1 VTVAPARSH
10 LKVGELRPSQILFSF
25 GVGSI
30 VDLPH
35 LSVMVMGL
43 DDWDV
48 TRTWE
53 VEEERLLAAV
63 RQKLGSQVRSLR
75 LPPMPEGDAPIA
87 AGVLDESQ
95 RIGVPVAPF
104 PRWMRCGFCKK
115 LAPLRSGLLALKED
129 PWRVDR
135 TRYVHQNCTR
145 TTPPDVLPS
154 RFLVTCENG
163 HLDDFPWMRF
173 VHRGL
178 TDCPGNL
185 QLFEGGPSGEAQDL
199 IVKCAHCS
207 ARPRSLAEAFGDID
221 PDVLGPC
228 RGRRPHLRDYDEKP
242 CAQPLRT
249 ILLGASN
256 LWFPVTFSA
265 LSIPTGEGRLAQLV
279 SGHWAMLGKATSP
292 RELEFARDIGHLQEL
307 GDYDTQAIWVAVE
320 AHRAALAARARESAV
335 QLRSPEWEAF
345 ANPDPGRQ
353 SADFRLREVEPP
365 ARYREVLRRVVLVE
379 RLREVRALVGFT
391 RVVSPGD
398 LGEVADLLDV
408 PLVPISRRAPEWV
421 PASEVRGEGVFL
433 EFREEALQAWLALE
447 PAGNREEMLRVAHRV
462 WREAREQ
469 VPADSGFPG
478 MRYVVLH
485 SLAHA
490 LMRQL
495 SVECGYALA
504 SIRERVYAREASAE
518 GPAMAGILLYTAAP
532 DSEGTLGGLVSL
544 GEAVPLGRH
553 LDQCLH
559 MAQVCSSDPL
569 CAEHDPSVGPATL
582 HGAACHACLFV
593 PETSCERANRYLDR
607 AALVPIFGLER
618 SGLFVDLLED

>member
-1 VTVAPARSH
+1 VTATPAGSH

-48 TRTWE
+48 MRTRE
-53 VEEERLLAAV
+53 VGEERLLEAV
-63 RQKLGSQVRSLR
+63 CQKLGPQVKSLR
-75 LPPMPEGDAPIA
+75 LPPMPEGEAPVA

-115 LAPLRSGLLALKED
+115 LAPLQSGLFTLKED

-154 RFLVTCENG
+154 RFLVACENG

-173 VHRGL
+173 VHQGPTSCR
-178 TDCPGNL
+178 GNL
-185 QLFEGGPSGEAQDL
+185 QLFESGPSGEAQDL
-199 IVKCAHCS
+199 FVKCADCG
-207 ARPRSLAEAFGDID
+207 AGRSLAQAFGDID
-221 PDVLGPC
+221 SDVLGPC
-228 RGRRPHLRDYDEKP
+228 GGRRPHLRGYDETP
-242 CAQPLRT
+242 CTRPLRT

-265 LSIPTGEGRLAQLV
+265 LSIPAAEDRLAQLV
-279 SGHWAMLGKATSP
+279 SEHWAVLGKAASA
-292 RELEFARDIGHLQEL
+292 ENVGYARDVGLLQGL
-307 GDYDTQAIWVAVE
+307 GDYDTQAIWEAVE
-320 AHRAALAARARESAV
+320 AHRGVQAARSQEPAAH
-335 QLRSPEWEAF
+335 LRSPEWEAF
-345 ANPDPGRQ
+345 ANPDPSRESGDFQLRQ
-353 SADFRLREVEPP
+353 VEPP
-365 ARYREVLRRVVLVE
+365 VRYRDVLRRVVLVE

-391 RVVSPGD
+391 RIVSPGD

-408 PLVPISRRAPEWV
+408 PLVPISRHAPEWV
-421 PASEVRGEGVFL
+421 PASEVRGEGLFL
-433 EFREEALQAWLALE
+433 EFREETLQAWLE
-447 PAGNREEMLRVAHRV
+447 REHANGRETMLRDGHRA
-462 WREAREQ
+462 WRGAREQ
-469 VPADSGFPG
+469 VPADAGFPG
-478 MRYVVLH
+478 IRYVVLH

-504 SIRERVYAREASAE
+504 SIRERIYARDVGAE

-544 GEAVPLGRH
+544 GEPAPLGRH

-559 MAQVCSSDPL
+559 MAQICSSDPL
-569 CAEHDPSVGPATL
+569 CAEHDPSVGQPTL

-607 AALVPIFGLER
+607 AALVPIFGMER
-618 SGLFVDLLED
+618 SGFFADQLAD

>member
-1 VTVAPARSH
+1 
-10 LKVGELRPSQILFSF
+10 
-25 GVGSI
+25 
-30 VDLPH
+30 
-35 LSVMVMGL
+35 
-43 DDWDV
+43 
-48 TRTWE
+48 
-53 VEEERLLAAV
+53 
-63 RQKLGSQVRSLR
+63 
-75 LPPMPEGDAPIA
+75 MPEGETPIA
-87 AGVLDESQ
+87 AGVLDETQ

-115 LAPLRSGLLALKED
+115 LAPLRSGLFTLKED

-145 TTPPDVLPS
+145 ATPPDVLPS
-154 RFLVTCENG
+154 RFLVACENG

-173 VHRGL
+173 AHQGP
-178 TDCPGNL
+178 TSCQGNL
-185 QLFEGGPSGEAQDL
+185 QLFESGPSGEAQDL
-199 IVKCAHCS
+199 FIKCVDCGAG
-207 ARPRSLAEAFGDID
+207 RSLAQAFGDID
-221 PDVLGPC
+221 ADVLGPC

-242 CAQPLRT
+242 CSQPLRT

-256 LWFPVTFSA
+256 LWFPVAFSA
-265 LSIPTGEGRLAQLV
+265 LSIPTGEDQLLQAV
-279 SGHWAMLGKATSP
+279 SEHWASLGKANSA
-292 RELEFARDIGHLQEL
+292 REIQLMRDLGHLQDL
-307 GDYDTQAIWVAVE
+307 AGHDTEAIWLAAE
-320 AHRAALAARARESAV
+320 AHRAALAARAQESAV

-353 SADFRLREVEPP
+353 SNDFRLREVEPP
-365 ARYREVLRRVVLVE
+365 SRYREVLRRVVLVE

-408 PLVPISRRAPEWV
+408 PLVPLSRHAPEWV
-421 PASEVRGEGVFL
+421 PASEVRGEGLFL
-433 EFREEALQAWLALE
+433 EFREEALQAWLARE
-447 PAGNREEMLRVAHRV
+447 PVGSREEILRVGHRA

-469 VPADSGFPG
+469 VPADAGFPG
-478 MRYVVLH
+478 MRYVALH

-504 SIRERVYAREASAE
+504 SIRERIYARDASAD
-518 GPAMAGILLYTAAP
+518 GSAMAGILLYTAAP

-544 GEAVPLGRH
+544 GEPSPLGRH

-559 MAQVCSSDPL
+559 MSQVCSSDPL
-569 CAEHDPSVGPATL
+569 CAEHDPSTGHPTL

-607 AALVPIFGLER
+607 AALVPIFGVEG
-618 SGLFVDLLED
+618 SGLFADLLED